1 MKQILPRIICLT
13 ILCFLWGSST
23 LAQSPFVKG
32 RALLV
37 GINYYQDARIS
48 RTSGAVEDAEK
59 LRQFI
64 QLKYGFSSDSILVL
78 TNQQATSA
86 NIKKHIQEWLIDG
99 TRPGERIF
107 FSYSGHGSQLPHPTD
122 RKQYESTL
130 APFDVNPE
138 TGANMIRKS
147 EIKRLVSQM
156 SGRMAVLLFDSCHS
170 GTITRGNANAMPA
183 TRGSSRYLPRPDQ
196 FVSLSKTTVPNETTA
211 KVNANDKNS
220 RQRALV
226 VRPMLEQQEVN
237 ALSGLVVICAA
248 GPDEQAFSMQVGG
261 EERGALSYL
270 FEETQRTSP
279 LTLRELKTVLA
290 NRIAELQRSGQLEGE
305 QTPWFDVTTQVP
317 LEDKPL
323 FGTWES
329 IPAAAL
335 LNPAAKIKLLLRSLD
350 KKSSYHIG
358 ENVTYQVTTD
368 TPGYLYLLVFSQQ
381 NVATC
386 IFPNKDALNNKVGIG
401 THKFPHADNY
411 VFPIQPPEGR
421 DVIVALLAKEPLDI
435 GIKEANQNSAGAE
448 LTYTWQQV
456 FDRLPFSALTERV
469 STFNKRGLKISSVGK
484 QLDPTS
490 WQGASLVIETLPTT
504 K

>member
-1 MKQILPRIICLT
+1 MKQILSRITCLT
-13 ILCFLWGSST
+13 ILCFLWWSLT
-23 LAQSPFVKG
+23 LAQTPVVKG

-64 QLKYGFSSDSILVL
+64 QLKYGFSSDSIRVL
-78 TNQQATSA
+78 TNQQATAA

-107 FSYSGHGSQLPHPTD
+107 FSYSGHGSQLPNPTD

-138 TGANMIRKS
+138 TGANMIGKS
-147 EIKRLVSQM
+147 EIKQLVSQM

-170 GTITRGNANAMPA
+170 GTITRGNAMSA

-196 FVSLSKTTVPNETTA
+196 FVSLSQSATLSEQA
-211 KVNANDKNS
+211 ASANASDKNS

-226 VRPMLEQQEVN
+226 VRPMLEQQEIN

-248 GPDEQAFSMQVGG
+248 GPDQQAFSMPVGG

-279 LTLRELKTVLA
+279 LTLRELKTALA
-290 NRIAELQRSGQLEGE
+290 NRIVELQRSGQLEGE
-305 QTPWFDVTTQVP
+305 QTPWFDITTQVP

-335 LNPAAKIKLLLRSLD
+335 LNPTANIKLLLRSLD
-350 KKSSYHIG
+350 RKSSYHIG
-358 ENVTYQVTTD
+358 EKVTYQVTTD
-368 TPGYLYLLVFSQQ
+368 TPGYLYLLAFSQQ

-386 IFPNKDALNNKVGIG
+386 IFPNKDALDNKVGIG
-401 THKFPHADNY
+401 THKFPHADHY
-411 VFPIQPPEGR
+411 IFPIQPPEGR
-421 DVIVALLAKEPLDI
+421 DVVIALLAKEPLDI
-435 GIKEANQNSAGAE
+435 GIREVNQNGTGAE
-448 LTYTWQQV
+448 FIYTWQQV
-456 FDRLPFSALTERV
+456 FDRLPFSGLAERV
-469 STFNKRGLKISSVGK
+469 SSSNKRGLKVSSAGK
-484 QLDPTS
+484 SLDSAS
-490 WQGASLVIETLPTT
+490 WQGASLVIETLPAA